1 MGKTNELDKFYT
13 APHLASKCV
22 DEFNE
27 HVNIC
32 DGDVVIEPS
41 AGDGSFARFFWTKES
56 LQFDA
61 YDLAP
66 EHNDIKKQDFPPPR
80 LPPPFC
86 FSCFNWG
93 GLRPP
98 ETLFELR

>member
-22 DEFNE
+22 GEFNE

-66 EHNDIKKQDFPPPR
+66 EHNDIKKQEFLEFDLSAKYGTR
-80 LPPPFC
+80 
-86 FSCFNWG
+86 
-93 GLRPP
+93 GLHIH
-98 ETLFELR
+98 TV